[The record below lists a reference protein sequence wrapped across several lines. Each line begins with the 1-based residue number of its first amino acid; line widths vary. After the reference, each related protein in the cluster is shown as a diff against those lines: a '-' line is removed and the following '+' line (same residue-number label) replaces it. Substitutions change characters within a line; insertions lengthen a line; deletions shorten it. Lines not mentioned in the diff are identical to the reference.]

1 MNLVLDPQGSA
12 GVWRRRAFDAASI
25 VVLIAAWWSF
35 LAPAVLGGPA
45 SFVIVQGRSMEPA
58 YSEGDLVVARA
69 ASEYRIDDVVIFRAA
84 DGQRYIIHRI
94 VGGDAVGGWTTRGD
108 GNVRADRWSVA
119 DDAII
124 GREWLVLPR
133 IATAIASVQRAPFRF
148 ASAVGLVVTALTLL
162 APLGSPRQPGPPS
175 VRRTGRSVTDTSTD
189 GLVLLDQHALRAV
202 AVASPFDE
210 IEARLAVMH
219 LELSGRGW

>member
-1 MNLVLDPQGSA
+1 MSLSLDPQGSA
-12 GVWRRRAFDAASI
+12 GSWRRRALDAASF
-25 VVLIAAWWSF
+25 VVLIATWWAF
-35 LAPAVLGGPA
+35 LAPAAFGGPA

-69 ASEYRIDDVVIFRAA
+69 ASEYRVDDVVIFRAA
-84 DGQRYIIHRI
+84 DGRRYIIHRI
-94 VGGDAVGGWTTRGD
+94 VGGDAVGGWATQGD

-148 ASAVGLVVTALTLL
+148 AAAVGLVVTALTLL
-162 APLGSPRQPGPPS
+162 AHPGSPRPP
-175 VRRTGRSVTDTSTD
+175 RPRSVLRTERSVADASTA
-189 GLVLLDQHALRAV
+189 GLVLLDRHAPRAV
-202 AVASPFDE
+202 AGGSPFDE
-210 IEARLAVMH
+210 IEDRLAAMH
-219 LELSGRGW
+219 LELSGGRR